1 MNSLNGKIH
10 QTGLSRR
17 GNLQDVNF
25 QYKNNELLINF
36 GGVNKAVVK
45 TVNDKELAR
54 LISGLKLIK
63 AKLKFEQEFNNK

>member
-10 QTGLSRR
+10 QTGLGRR

-25 QYKNNELLINF
+25 QYKDNELLINF
-36 GGVNKAVVK
+36 GRVNKAVVK

-54 LISGLKLIK
+54 LIHGLKLIK
-63 AKLKFEQEFNNK
+63 AKLKFEQELNNK

>member
-10 QTGLSRR
+10 QTGLARR

-25 QYKNNELLINF
+25 QYKDNELLINF
-36 GGVNKAVVK
+36 GGVNKAVLK

-63 AKLKFEQEFNNK
+63 AKLKFEQQFNNK